1 MALTNAY
8 LQTTK
13 NLQSIINSVVS
24 AKAPERFTNKFL
36 EDLGFKSSNDR
47 LYIGLFKALGL
58 LDENSAPTSRYH
70 QLLDQAETGKVLAIG
85 IQEAYED
92 LFALRKDAYKLT
104 IDEVKGK
111 LKTLTQGQ
119 KSDNIIQLMSN
130 TFKALCDIA
139 DWSSPVPMQ
148 VNTTANDTVASVAT
162 STVDESRGQFAETYP
177 SSSDR
182 MNLHYNIQI
191 HLPETT
197 NMAVYDAIFQSLKKH
212 LM

>member
-1 MALTNAY
+1 MALTNSY
-8 LQTTK
+8 LNSTK
-13 NLQSIINSVVS
+13 NLESIINSVIN
-24 AKAPERFTNKFL
+24 AKAPDKFTTKFL

-47 LYIGLFKALGL
+47 LVIGIFKALGL
-58 LDENSAPTSRYH
+58 IDDNGQPLQRYYEF
-70 QLLDQAETGKVLAIG
+70 LDQTQTKKILALG

-92 LFALRKDAYKLT
+92 LFNLRKDAQTLSN
-104 IDEVKGK
+104 DEIKNK

-119 KSDNIIQLMSN
+119 KSEKVISLMSM
-130 TFKALCDIA
+130 TFRALCDLA
-139 DWSSPVPMQ
+139 DWSGVNSSGSISTAHDMTVQDSPITQ
-148 VNTTANDTVASVAT
+148 QEAT
-162 STVDESRGQFAETYP
+162 KTQQHSCSYGQ
-177 SSSDR
+177 